1 LHLSKKGVGRNT
13 HSLFNI
19 INVEKGVR
27 KMNTLTYRITLDT
40 RKNGVQRVLQG
51 FETGESTARK
61 ISITLKEGSD
71 DYELPLSNI
80 SAQMYVK
87 RPSDESPSINA
98 CTIDAENNKILYDVS
113 DQDIAE
119 AGLVEL
125 QLKII
130 STIGDTKV
138 LVSPKFAMEVWES
151 NIEDSKA
158 ESSPTYTA
166 LTEALAAA
174 QAMHDSAIKDLY
186 IDEDNIFTV
195 VFGDD
200 TEYTST
206 VIADAI
212 GRIDSVE
219 EYALKSEGHAV
230 GTQYGEPVS
239 ESSPY
244 YHNNAKYYNEQAGA
258 SALSASTSETNA
270 ATSEANAATS
280 EANASTSETNA
291 AASESAAALSEAN
304 AALSEANA
312 STSETNAHTYANS
325 AGTSATNAYTSE
337 QNAATSES
345 NASGSATSASQ
356 SATSASASATSAE
369 SFKDS
374 ASAYATASKSFAV
387 GGTSS
392 RQGEENDNAKYYKEQ
407 CEQIAAGI
415 AGGLIPMGTVA
426 FANLPTTGLAAGMM
440 YNISDT
446 FTSDSR
452 FKDGGGKSY
461 PAGTNAYVTADLMWD
476 CFAGALITVNN
487 KTGQS
492 ITLDGS
498 DLKVSGYSKAASVAD
513 VAGTDTVN
521 EAIGKVEKKVDSSVM
536 SFKGRS
542 GAVTPA
548 DDDYTIAQIKATGSE
563 GQAPLL
569 DSNGKLAMSN
579 VVKSFN
585 GRHGVV
591 TATFGDYSANQI
603 DMTGYT
609 KASTSSAITT
619 SDSASSAMGKL
630 EKKADDALAGGV
642 VSHDFNVT
650 TTDWETNDNTRN
662 NDEYTVKQEID
673 ASYYAGSEADKRLEY
688 YPMSATVGEVMTT
701 AEYEDALKLGEV
713 ETSATKITIYAKEAT
728 TNALRI
734 RILGV

>member
-1 LHLSKKGVGRNT
+1 
-13 HSLFNI
+13 
-19 INVEKGVR
+19 
-27 KMNTLTYRITLDT
+27 MNTLTYRITLDT

-61 ISITLKEGSD
+61 ISITLKEGAD

-98 CTIDAENNKILYDVS
+98 CTIDAENNKILYDLT

-125 QLKII
+125 QLKLID
-130 STIGDTKV
+130 TIGEETKV

-151 NIEDSKA
+151 NIEDSEA
-158 ESSPTYTA
+158 ENTPVYTA

-200 TEYTST
+200 TTYTST

-219 EYALKSEGHAV
+219 EFALKSEGHAV
-230 GTQYGEPVS
+230 GEQYGVPVP
-239 ESSPY
+239 EESPY
-244 YHNNAKYYNEQAGA
+244 YHNNSKYYSDQAGA

-270 ATSEANAATS
+270 ALSETHAATS

-291 AASESAAALSEAN
+291 AASESAAATSEAN

-337 QNAATSES
+337 QNASASATS
-345 NASGSATSASQ
+345 ASGSATSASQ
-356 SATSASASATSAE
+356 SAPSASASATSAE

-374 ASAYATASKSFAV
+374 AQTYANTSKSYAV
-387 GGTSS
+387 GGTST
-392 RQGEENDNAKYYKEQ
+392 RPGEENDNAKYYKEQ

-446 FTSDSR
+446 FVSDSR

-498 DLKVSGYSKAASVAD
+498 DLKVSGYSKAAQVTD
-513 VAGTDTVN
+513 VAGTDTIN

-548 DDDYTIAQIKATGSE
+548 DDDYTIGQIKATGSE

-579 VVKSFN
+579 IVKSFN

-619 SDSASSAMGKL
+619 SDSASSAIGKL
-630 EKKADDALAGGV
+630 EKKVDDALSGGV
-642 VSHDFNVT
+642 VTHDFVIT

-673 ASYYAGSEADKRLEY
+673 ASYYSGTDSDKRLEY

-701 AEYEDALKLGEV
+701 AEYEDALKLGEA
-713 ETSATKITIYAKEAT
+713 ETSATKIIIYATEAT
-728 TNALRI
+728 ENALRI
-734 RILGV
+734 RVLGV

>member
-1 LHLSKKGVGRNT
+1 M
-13 HSLFNI
+13 NI
-19 INVEKGVR
+19 
-27 KMNTLTYRITLDT
+27 LTYRITLDT

-87 RPSDESPSINA
+87 RPSDETPSINA
-98 CTIDAENNKILYDVS
+98 CTIDGENNKILYDVT

-130 STIGDTKV
+130 DTIDTDTRV

-151 NIEDSKA
+151 NIEDSEA

-186 IDEDNIFTV
+186 IDENNIFTV

-200 TEYTST
+200 TTYTSS

-219 EYALKSEGHAV
+219 EYALKSEGYAV
-230 GTQYGEPVS
+230 GTQYEEPVTS
-239 ESSPY
+239 ESIY
-244 YHNNAKYYNEQAGA
+244 YHNNAKYYSDQASE
-258 SALSASTSETNA
+258 SATNASTSETNA

-337 QNAATSES
+337 QNASASELS
-345 NASGSATSASQ
+345 ASGSATSASQ

-374 ASAYATASKSFAV
+374 ASAYATTSKSYAV
-387 GGTSS
+387 GGTST

-548 DDDYTIAQIKATGSE
+548 DDDYTIGQIKATGSE

-579 VVKSFN
+579 IVKSFN
-585 GRHGVV
+585 GRDGAVV
-591 TATFGDYSANQI
+591 PTSGDYTASQVP
-603 DMTGYT
+603 MTGYT

-619 SDSASSAMGKL
+619 SDSASSAIGKL

-642 VSHDFNVT
+642 VTHDFNVT

-662 NDEYTVKQEID
+662 NDTYTVKQEID
-673 ASYYAGSEADKRLEY
+673 TTDYASSGADKRLEY
-688 YPMSATVGEVMTT
+688 YPMSATQGAVMTT
-701 AEYEDALKLGEV
+701 AEEDDAKKLGEV
-713 ETSATKITIYAKEAT
+713 VTSATKITIYATEAT

>member
-1 LHLSKKGVGRNT
+1 M
-13 HSLFNI
+13 NI
-19 INVEKGVR
+19 
-27 KMNTLTYRITLDT
+27 LTYRITLDT

-87 RPSDESPSINA
+87 RPSDETPSINA
-98 CTIDAENNKILYDVS
+98 CTIDGENNKILYDVT

-130 STIGDTKV
+130 DTIDTDTRV

-151 NIEDSKA
+151 NIEDSEA

-166 LTEALAAA
+166 LTEALAEA

-186 IDEDNIFTV
+186 IDENNIFTV

-200 TEYTST
+200 TTYTSS

-219 EYALKSEGHAV
+219 EYALKSEGYAV
-230 GTQYGEPVS
+230 GTQYEEPVTS
-239 ESSPY
+239 ESIY
-244 YHNNAKYYNEQAGA
+244 YHNNAKYYSEQAGA

-337 QNAATSES
+337 QNASASELS
-345 NASGSATSASQ
+345 ASGSATSASQ

-374 ASAYATASKSFAV
+374 ASAYATTSKSYAV
-387 GGTSS
+387 GGTST

-548 DDDYTIAQIKATGSE
+548 DDDYTIGQIKATGSE
-563 GQAPLL
+563 GQVPTL
-569 DSNGKLAMSN
+569 DSNGKLAMAYQKVQS
-579 VVKSFN
+579 VF
-585 GRHGVV
+585 GRTGHV
-591 TATFGDYSANQI
+591 TATFADYSANLI
-603 DMTGYT
+603 DMSGYS
-609 KASTSSAITT
+609 KAQTSSAITT
-619 SDSASSAMGKL
+619 SDSVSSAIGKL

-642 VSHDFNVT
+642 VTHDFNVT

-662 NDEYTVKQEID
+662 NDTYTVKQEID
-673 ASYYAGSEADKRLEY
+673 TTDYASSGADKRLEY
-688 YPMSATVGEVMTT
+688 YPMSATQGAVMTT
-701 AEYEDALKLGEV
+701 AEEDDAKKLGEV

-734 RILGV
+734 RVLGV